1 MKPSDTWKTW
11 LKNEKEEVKRLKRIM
26 KSTKRRIEI
35 FKEEIDR
42 LGKNGE

>member
-11 LKNEKEEVKRLKRIM
+11 LKNEKEELKRIM

-35 FKEEIDR
+35 FKEEINR
-42 LGKNGE
+42 LEKNGE